1 MTTQWVNYRSDNMWE
16 TKRNINEKLLAIYPY
31 GSRVYGTANTD
42 SDYDFMAVADSQ
54 DLELDY
60 TFERDDVSIHV
71 VSEALFIKKIKEQHI
86 SYLECIFQKE
96 DSKYREHFE
105 PNLEALRRN
114 VSGISSNSFVKCKK
128 KLAIGEDYIG
138 KKSMFHSIRILMFG
152 IQIAK
157 HGRIVDYTCANHY
170 LGTVM
175 AMKDWDTIKKFFQ
188 PIYNS
193 LKSEFK
199 LLAPLE
205 SDE

>member
-1 MTTQWVNYRSDNMWE
+1 MWE
-16 TKRNINEKLLAIYPY
+16 TKRNINESILAIYPY
-31 GSRVYGTANTD
+31 GSRVYGCAHED

-60 TFERDDVSIHV
+60 TFEQDDVSIHV
-71 VSEALFIKKIKEQHI
+71 VSEVLFIKKVKDCHI
-86 SYLECIFQKE
+86 SYLECIFQRE

-105 PNLEALRRN
+105 VNLEGLRRN
-114 VSGISSNSFVKCKK
+114 ISGISSNSFVKCKK

-138 KKSMFHSIRILMFG
+138 RKSMFHSIRILMFG

-157 HGRIVDYTCANHY
+157 YGRIVDYGCANHY

-175 AMKDWDTIKKFFQ
+175 ALHDWNSIKAFFQ

-205 SDE
+205 DDK

>member
-1 MTTQWVNYRSDNMWE
+1 MWE
-16 TKRNINEKLLAIYPY
+16 TKRNINENLLAIYPY
-31 GSRVYGTANTD
+31 GSRVYGCDHAD

-60 TFERDDVSIHV
+60 TFEQDDVSIHV
-71 VSEALFIKKIKEQHI
+71 VSEALFIKKVKECHI
-86 SYLECIFQKE
+86 SYLECIFQRE

-105 PNLEALRRN
+105 INLEGLRRN
-114 VSGISSNSFVKCKK
+114 ISGISSNSFVKCKK

-138 KKSMFHSIRILMFG
+138 RKSMFHSIRILMFG

-157 HGRIVDYTCANHY
+157 YGKIVDYGCANHY

-175 AMKDWDTIKKFFQ
+175 ALHDWDSIKTFFQ

-199 LLAPLE
+199 LLAPLDTDKE
-205 SDE
+205 

>member
-1 MTTQWVNYRSDNMWE
+1 MWE
-16 TKRNINEKLLAIYPY
+16 TKRNINEDLLAIYSY
-31 GSRVYGTANTD
+31 GSRVYGTATED
-42 SDYDFMAVADSQ
+42 SDYDYMAVADS
-54 DLELDY
+54 DDIELDY
-60 TFERDDVSIHV
+60 TFEQDDVSIHV
-71 VSEALFIKKIKEQHI
+71 VSEPLFIKKIKECHI

-105 PNLEALRRN
+105 LNLEALRRN

-157 HGRIVDYTCANHY
+157 HGRIVDYGCANHY

-175 AMKDWDTIKKFFQ
+175 AMKDWNTIKLFFQ

-199 LLAPLE
+199 LLAPLDTDKE
-205 SDE
+205 

>member
-1 MTTQWVNYRSDNMWE
+1 MWE
-16 TKRNINEKLLAIYPY
+16 TKRNINENLLAIYPY
-31 GSRVYGTANTD
+31 GSRVYGCDHAD

-60 TFERDDVSIHV
+60 TFEQDNVSIHV
-71 VSEALFIKKIKEQHI
+71 VSEALFIKKVKECHI
-86 SYLECIFQKE
+86 SYLECIFQRE
-96 DSKYREHFE
+96 DSKYREYFE
-105 PNLEALRRN
+105 LNLESLRRN
-114 VSGISSNSFVKCKK
+114 ISGISSNSFVKCKK

-138 KKSMFHSIRILMFG
+138 RKSMFHSIRILMFG

-157 HGRIVDYTCANHY
+157 YGKILDYSCANHY
-170 LGTVM
+170 LETVM
-175 AMKDWDTIKKFFQ
+175 ALHNWDSIKAFFQ

-205 SDE
+205 GDK

>member
-1 MTTQWVNYRSDNMWE
+1 MWE
-16 TKRNINEKLLAIYPY
+16 IKRNINEELLAIYSY
-31 GSRVYGTANTD
+31 GSRVYGCSHAD
-42 SDYDFMAVADSQ
+42 SDYDYMAVAKSD
-54 DLELDY
+54 DMELDY
-60 TFERDDVSIHV
+60 TFECDNVSIHV
-71 VSEALFIKKIKEQHI
+71 ISEPLFIKKIKENHI

-105 PNLEALRRN
+105 LNLEALRRN
-114 VSGISSNSFVKCKK
+114 ISGISSNSFVKCKK

-138 KKSMFHSIRILMFG
+138 RKSMFHSIRILMFG

-157 HGRIVDYTCANHY
+157 HGKIVDYGCANHY

-175 AMKDWDTIKKFFQ
+175 ALKDWDAIKKFFQ
-188 PIYNS
+188 PIFNS

-205 SDE
+205 SDKK